1 MSNNSPKNTLVE
13 NNIFQEAV
21 KNLIDEKYSLILTQ
35 SAEKNSF
42 IQEFG
47 LFESLRTTKFLFN
60 YLTKINKKNN
70 IERVFIEL
78 LYKSLL
84 ETEKAAAGSS
94 FFSFY
99 FTLNFLKMQ
108 NEEVDKFNEMLLASL
123 KKDREYLPTSKEF
136 FEFIDEWFC
145 YKSSWYKT
153 FYKEIFNLT
162 GLKSFTSI
170 KQTNSTQLIIEVKN
184 GYRFNGFIP
193 KPFINN
199 ITNTVELRDLKII
212 TVDGMIEKSSEI
224 FNILNYSWDTKIPV
238 VIVAQKFSDE
248 VYNVL
253 LTNNLKNKLQ
263 VYPFEIETS
272 VDTLNQITDIS
283 VVSDTLP
290 VSVLSGESLITKNTA
305 ELPSIEVC
313 TIKDGELI
321 IENKKT
327 NKAVENHIRQLIK
340 RKQEKQETY
349 KVIEISDYNRLFD
362 MRIERLLGS
371 IVEIQVPKTWS
382 KMQKNE
388 FISFFDE
395 IFKQLKHYNVYGTIS
410 EESKQILNSLPLQTN
425 LFKESELTYQII
437 HGLRNAVSLTKLIQ
451 NSNSLILAI

>member
-1 MSNNSPKNTLVE
+1 MSKNSPKNTLIE
-13 NNIFQEAV
+13 NNIFKETV
-21 KNLIDEKYSLILTQ
+21 RNLIDEKYSLILTQ
-35 SAEKNSF
+35 SSKKNSY
-42 IQEFG
+42 IQEFN

-60 YLTKINKKNN
+60 YLTKIDKKNN
-70 IERVFIEL
+70 IERVFVEL

-99 FTLNFLKMQ
+99 FALNFLTMQ
-108 NEEVDKFNEMLLASL
+108 TNEVEKFNDKLLASI

-136 FEFIDEWFC
+136 FEFINEWFT
-145 YKSSWYKT
+145 YKPLWYKEL
-153 FYKEIFNLT
+153 YKEIFNLT
-162 GLKSFTSI
+162 GVKSFTSI

-184 GYRFNGFIP
+184 GYRFKGFIP

-212 TVDGMIEKSSEI
+212 TVDGMIEKSSEL
-224 FNILNYSWDTKIPV
+224 FNILNYSWDTKIPI
-238 VIVAQKFSDE
+238 VIVAQKFSEE

-283 VVSDTLP
+283 IVADVLP

-305 ELPSIEVC
+305 ELPSVELCV
-313 TIKDGELI
+313 IKDGELVV
-321 IENKKT
+321 ENKKT

-340 RKQEKQETY
+340 KKQEKQDTY
-349 KVIEISDYNRLFD
+349 KVVEISDYNKLFD

-371 IVEIQVPKTWS
+371 IVEIQVPKIWS
-382 KMQKNE
+382 QMQKNE

-395 IFKQLKHYNVYGTIS
+395 VFKQLKHYNVYGTIS
-410 EESKQILNSLPLQTN
+410 EETREIINSLPLKTDLLRN
-425 LFKESELTYQII
+425 SELTYQVI
-437 HGLRNAVSLTKLIQ
+437 HGLRNAVSLVTLLQ
-451 NSNSLILAI
+451 NSDNLILTI

>member
-184 GYRFNGFIP
+184 GL
-193 KPFINN
+193 
-199 ITNTVELRDLKII
+199 TVLYQNR
-212 TVDGMIEKSSEI
+212 
-224 FNILNYSWDTKIPV
+224 
-238 VIVAQKFSDE
+238 
-248 VYNVL
+248 
-253 LTNNLKNKLQ
+253 
-263 VYPFEIETS
+263 
-272 VDTLNQITDIS
+272 
-283 VVSDTLP
+283 
-290 VSVLSGESLITKNTA
+290 SLI
-305 ELPSIEVC
+305 
-313 TIKDGELI
+313 
-321 IENKKT
+321 
-327 NKAVENHIRQLIK
+327 
-340 RKQEKQETY
+340 
-349 KVIEISDYNRLFD
+349 
-362 MRIERLLGS
+362 
-371 IVEIQVPKTWS
+371 
-382 KMQKNE
+382 
-388 FISFFDE
+388 
-395 IFKQLKHYNVYGTIS
+395 
-410 EESKQILNSLPLQTN
+410 ILRTL
-425 LFKESELTYQII
+425 
-437 HGLRNAVSLTKLIQ
+437 
-451 NSNSLILAI
+451 